1 MTPIGVLGRL
11 VVYYAL
17 LVAGIAALMRLFPE
31 LAGLMPLG
39 RVEALLARPGEFA
52 PLDQIAGP
60 ADGGKGAAVVKSFGG
75 SLVWLT
81 AAILGALAASLPVSQ
96 VYMAIRDPEE
106 YDQSL
111 VDTVVVLPLVV
122 TTIVVIVQHS
132 LALAF
137 SLAGIAG
144 AARYRN
150 TMKASGDLMFI
161 LLAIG
166 IGMAAGIGA
175 VELALIGSAAFNL
188 AFVALWA
195 TSYGERSSMKRY
207 MGGHANHHAPAPEG
221 PQAGEGA
228 GKPGKAAK
236 KAARAEAERQAAAAA
251 VAAAVAAHA
260 AAQSAAATPPDGSGP
275 PAQP

>member
-11 VVYYAL
+11 LVYYAL
-17 LVAGIAALMRLFPE
+17 LVAGIATLMRLFPE
-31 LAGLMPLG
+31 MAGLMPLG

-60 ADGGKGAAVVKSFGG
+60 AAAGEGAAVVKSFGG
-75 SLVWLT
+75 SLVWLS
-81 AAILGALAASLPVSQ
+81 AAVLGALAASLPVSQ

-188 AFVALWA
+188 VFLALWA
-195 TSYGERSSMKRY
+195 TSYGERTSMKRY
-207 MGGHANHHAPAPEG
+207 MGGQANHHAPAP
-221 PQAGEGA
+221 AGTDEPA
-228 GKPGKAAK
+228 AKPGKAGK

-260 AAQSAAATPPDGSGP
+260 AAESAAAAAAPPGGPEP